1 MLTTHLIVH
10 PPSFVN
16 RTISILHFSLSTYS
30 VISKLTTSYKQSS
43 TKTQTR
49 KDSAKFNNVCMVNDF
64 MQLFLRTV
72 NLYLA
77 TMCKL

>member
-64 MQLFLRTV
+64 MQFFFKDSKFVLSHYV
-72 NLYLA
+72 
-77 TMCKL
+77 